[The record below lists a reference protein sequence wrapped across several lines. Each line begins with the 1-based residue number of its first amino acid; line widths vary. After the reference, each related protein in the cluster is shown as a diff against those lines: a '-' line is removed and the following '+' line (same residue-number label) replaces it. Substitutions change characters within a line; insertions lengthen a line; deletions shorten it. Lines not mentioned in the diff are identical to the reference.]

1 MGKEKEATQEGAD
14 EFRQTLLSLWE
25 RHCFKLR
32 CYTFSSRE
40 PSENV
45 SNKQLHYS
53 RLHQKAAAQQKKLC
67 CPRQVLS
74 YCHLVVF
81 NKESMGTNYTKPG
94 LVIDNAL
101 HLMMCEILG
110 LPAYI

>member
-1 MGKEKEATQEGAD
+1 MVLVFKDTAKLCKRLQRIFNNSFQIHLCTMEKEKETTQEGAD

-53 RLHQKAAAQQKKLC
+53 RLHQKAAAQQK
-67 CPRQVLS
+67 
-74 YCHLVVF
+74 
-81 NKESMGTNYTKPG
+81 
-94 LVIDNAL
+94 
-101 HLMMCEILG
+101 
-110 LPAYI
+110 